1 MRGISSLMAATLL
14 AVSTAAA
21 ADEPA
26 TGDFWTTPTIAGFGR
41 MHPLPHAAYQ
51 PDPAKTYRII
61 FSLSKAGTKPDE
73 VSPSL
78 DRVARTVNLYVASGV
93 PLSHLKFVA
102 VASGDATGI
111 VLDDAHYKTTFG
123 VSNPNLPLIA
133 ALRHAGVDVAVCG
146 QAVAEHKFEYEWVD
160 SAVTVALSALTT
172 ITTLEERGYHLMP
185 L

>member
-1 MRGISSLMAATLL
+1 MRGLTSLMAAALL
-14 AVSTAAA
+14 AASAAA
-21 ADEPA
+21 IAEPTA
-26 TGDFWTTPTIAGFGR
+26 GGDFWTTPAIAGYGR
-41 MHPLPHAAYQ
+41 MHPLPKSAYK
-51 PDPAKTYRII
+51 PDPAKTYRVI
-61 FSLSKAGTKPDE
+61 FSLSKAGQKPDE

-123 VSNPNLPLIA
+123 VSNPNLPLIV

-160 SAVTVALSALTT
+160 SSVTLALSALTT
-172 ITTLEERGYHLMP
+172 ITTLEEQGYHLMP